1 MTPVPGPVAP
11 DRSRQ
16 RQRRLRDRRIKIL
29 VDKYLVGA
37 SVDTLAERFQV
48 NRTTVLAHL
57 RRAGV
62 PRQLPKI
69 GEERLPEVIERYAR
83 GESLV
88 QVARHFEVDSETVRK
103 ALLRAGVERREKGRK
118 RRVP

>member
-1 MTPVPGPVAP
+1 
-11 DRSRQ
+11 
-16 RQRRLRDRRIKIL
+16 
-29 VDKYLVGA
+29 
-37 SVDTLAERFQV
+37 LAEEFQI

-69 GEERLPEVIERYAR
+69 GEAWLPEVIERYAR

-88 QVARHFEVDSETVRK
+88 QVARHFELSAATFDEHEGDTM
-103 ALLRAGVERREKGRK
+103 REHEANGW
-118 RRVP
+118 